1 MKKVVVGVLV
11 LAAAAL
17 AGAPQPI
24 ALPKPQTQGG
34 MPLMQALNQRRSG
47 REFSGQK
54 LSPQT
59 LSNLLWAA
67 FGINRP
73 DGRRTAPSASNRQTI
88 DIYVVTAEAAY
99 LYNPKDQR
107 LEPVATGDFRAATG
121 NQDFV
126 SHAPVNLVFVSDYAK
141 MAKTAAETQALYA
154 GAETGYISQNVYL
167 YCASEGLVT
176 VVRATVDRAATA
188 KALAL
193 RPDQKITLA
202 QTVGY
207 PK

>member
-17 AGAPQPI
+17 AGAPEPI
-24 ALPKPQTQGG
+24 ALPKPQIRGG

-47 REFSGQK
+47 REFSAEK

-67 FGINRP
+67 FGVNRA
-73 DGRRTAPSASNRQTI
+73 DGRRTAPSANNRQTI

-99 LYNPKDQR
+99 LYNAKDQR

-126 SHAPVNLVFVSDYAK
+126 SQAPVNLVYVADYAK
-141 MAKTAAETQALYA
+141 MANTPAENQALYA
-154 GAETGYISQNVYL
+154 GAETGFIAQNVYL
-167 YCASEGLVT
+167 YCASDGLAT
-176 VVRATVDRAATA
+176 VVRAMVDRSATA

-202 QTVGY
+202 QTVGH